1 MVLTA
6 WPLALFCS
14 LWSKTRVLSSLME
27 SGFTLEVD
35 GYLSSIGVLQE
46 EVALMQLKH
55 SCRFRKAQ
63 IPCAAGA
70 ALSTCPILSKQNLQG
85 PCWSISIFSLGYREK
100 VSFPGRHSVQIIH
113 QRDFNLEKLGGTT
126 PEYSQEEAELP
137 TLSLLPLPTRPLS
150 IDCFWRHKLLCNHMV
165 GCKKTKKKKKK
176 SSGEV

>member
-1 MVLTA
+1 
-6 WPLALFCS
+6 
-14 LWSKTRVLSSLME
+14 ME

-46 EVALMQLKH
+46 DVVFMQLKH

-100 VSFPGRHSVQIIH
+100 VSFPGRNSVQTIH
-113 QRDFNLEKLGGTT
+113 QRDFNLEKLGGTNGN
-126 PEYSQEEAELP
+126 EVAKLVALKWVLWIY
-137 TLSLLPLPTRPLS
+137 LLILQLLVQ
-150 IDCFWRHKLLCNHMV
+150 IDFEC
-165 GCKKTKKKKKK
+165 G
-176 SSGEV
+176 S